1 MKEALSKLLI
11 HYCLTLLSLFL
22 FLHESAATCFLCF
35 VCFVLSRLCCVMCNP
50 APSGG
55 MIDRQAFP
63 VDFRAV
69 FKQSRMEYR
78 WEQRDMKHKKGVIAF
93 YATKNVSQ
101 FLYKNNKHIHTWLG
115 SEDVGANMKGHVS
128 IVVEYVQADDQ
139 EAAVAALTAEGI
151 PLLNGMKN
159 KLVRVWEV
167 VPPWMPPAKGNIA
180 GVALSI
186 EERNIIAGR
195 LQRVLC
201 NDCRI
206 PLGFCE
212 AQHL

>member
-22 FLHESAATCFLCF
+22 FLHESAATCFF
-35 VCFVLSRLCCVMCNP
+35 VFCLFCVEQAVLEAKACVMCNP

-101 FLYKNNKHIHTWLG
+101 FL
-115 SEDVGANMKGHVS
+115 
-128 IVVEYVQADDQ
+128 
-139 EAAVAALTAEGI
+139 
-151 PLLNGMKN
+151 
-159 KLVRVWEV
+159 
-167 VPPWMPPAKGNIA
+167 
-180 GVALSI
+180 
-186 EERNIIAGR
+186 
-195 LQRVLC
+195 
-201 NDCRI
+201 
-206 PLGFCE
+206 
-212 AQHL
+212 

>member
-1 MKEALSKLLI
+1 M
-11 HYCLTLLSLFL
+11 
-22 FLHESAATCFLCF
+22 
-35 VCFVLSRLCCVMCNP
+35 
-50 APSGG
+50 
-55 MIDRQAFP
+55 
-63 VDFRAV
+63 
-69 FKQSRMEYR
+69 
-78 WEQRDMKHKKGVIAF
+78 
-93 YATKNVSQ
+93 
-101 FLYKNNKHIHTWLG
+101 
-115 SEDVGANMKGHVS
+115 GANMKGHVS

-201 NDCRI
+201 NDCRT